1 MIRKPFISMGIALAL
16 VSFGGAARAQHSAE
30 PAGAAAAPKP
40 PALLAGLGSHR
51 HPIATSS
58 PEAQKFFDQGMVML
72 FGFNHEEAFR
82 SFEKA
87 AQLDPKSPM
96 PHWGMALATGSN
108 YNDPA
113 PEASRLQRA
122 RAEVDKALALAA
134 SAPENERAYVESL
147 SKRYAADPAADKAV
161 LLRDYNASM
170 RELSRKYPD
179 DLDAATLFA
188 ESGMNLRPWKLYKP
202 DGTPEEGTEEL
213 VGVLESVL
221 RRDPNHPGA
230 NHYYIHAVEASRQP
244 ERALPSAARLETL
257 VPSAGHLVHM
267 PSHIYIRTGSYLA
280 AEKSNAVAAEVDR
293 QYIRETGA
301 NGMYPMMYYTHNVHF
316 QSAAAAMA
324 GRHGEAKKAAD
335 VLFADALP
343 AVVHEPMMEGFLT
356 QPLFVALRFGKW
368 DDVRKTEDPGPK
380 LPLYRATWL
389 YARGLA
395 AAAAKDT
402 SNAEALRVAYG
413 AARDAVPADQ
423 MAGPQNSGAA
433 VLAVATHVLDAR
445 IAEAAGDRAAALA
458 SWEKA
463 VAAEDAL
470 AYDEPPGWYYPV
482 RESHGAALLRASRAA
497 DAEKV
502 FRADLEKNP
511 RNPRSLLGLAESLK
525 AQGKTADAAF
535 ARAQFDVAAKD
546 ADVPLRIEDL

>member
-1 MIRKPFISMGIALAL
+1 MVRALSLLSAFVL
-16 VSFGGAARAQHSAE
+16 SAAVRAQSAAPAE
-30 PAGAAAAPKP
+30 PKP
-40 PALLAGLGSHR
+40 AALLDGMGSHR
-51 HPIATSS
+51 HPIATAS
-58 PEAQKFFDQGMVML
+58 PEAQKFFDQGIVLMY
-72 FGFNHEEAFR
+72 GFNHEEAFR

-134 SAPENERAYVESL
+134 SAPENERAYVEAL

>member
-1 MIRKPFISMGIALAL
+1 MIRKPFISMGIAVAL

-30 PAGAAAAPKP
+30 PTGSTAAPKP

-134 SAPENERAYVESL
+134 SAPENERAYVEAL

>member
-16 VSFGGAARAQHSAE
+16 VSFGAVARAQHSAE
-30 PAGAAAAPKP
+30 PAGTATAPKP

-58 PEAQKFFDQGMVML
+58 PEAQKFFDQGMIML

-134 SAPENERAYVESL
+134 TAPENERAYVDAL

-161 LLRDYNASM
+161 LLRDYNAAM
-170 RELSRKYPD
+170 RELSRRYPD

-202 DGTPEEGTEEL
+202 DGAPEEGTEEL

-221 RRDPNHPGA
+221 KRDPNHPGA

-343 AVVHEPMMEGFLT
+343 GVVHEPMMEGFLT
-356 QPLFVALRFGKW
+356 QPLFVALRFAKW
-368 DDVRKTEDPGPK
+368 DDVRRTEDPGPK

-395 AAAAKDT
+395 AAAAKDAP
-402 SNAEALRVAYG
+402 NAEALRAAY
-413 AARDAVPADQ
+413 AIARDAVPPAL

-445 IAEAAGDRAAALA
+445 IAEAAGDREAALA
-458 SWEKA
+458 SWERA

-470 AYDEPPGWYYPV
+470 AYDEPPAWYYPV

-497 DAEKV
+497 DAERV
-502 FRADLEKNP
+502 FRADLERNP

-535 ARAQFDVAAKD
+535 ARAQFDVAARD